1 MKDLECPN
9 CGGASPKVIS
19 EGEFRC
25 VFCDTLYYNEAMQQ
39 RKRASDKQAARLKIE
54 EAKQQ
59 VHVEQ
64 ERTVNNMSRR
74 ILLFVSIVLLIVFG
88 FVGYMAKQSMDQSAK
103 SQEELIKSFQPH

>member
-19 EGEFRC
+19 EGEFKC
-25 VFCDTLYYNEAMQQ
+25 SFCDTLFYNEAMLQ
-39 RKRASDKQAARLKIE
+39 RKRAAEKEAARVKTE

-64 ERTVNNMSRR
+64 AHTVNNMSKR
-74 ILLFVSIVLLIVFG
+74 ILLFVTIALLIIFS
-88 FVGYMAKQSMDQSAK
+88 FVGYMAKKSMDQSAK
-103 SQEELIKSFQPH
+103 AQEELIKSFQH

>member
-9 CGGASPKVIS
+9 CGGSSPKVIN

-39 RKRASDKQAARLKIE
+39 RKRAADKQAARIKTE
-54 EAKQQ
+54 ESRQQ

-64 ERTVNNMSRR
+64 ARTVNNMSKR

-103 SQEELIKSFQPH
+103 SQEQLIKSLQSH